1 MSVNKGYMT
10 AKTNKESDE
19 YYTPKEAVKAIV
31 KHIPE

>member
-19 YYTPKEAVKAIV
+19 YYTPKKAVKAIV
-31 KHIPE
+31 KHIPK